1 VEIKEEFEAMKP
13 QVIELHQPMSP
24 AMTEIQTA
32 IIESMDA
39 TLAEVR
45 RGNTN
50 VCQLGFAPLVDTHDL
65 FCVLLVK

>member
-50 VCQLGFAPLVDTHDL
+50 VCQLGYP
-65 FCVLLVK
+65 FCVHFSFSLFFVT